1 MKNNKKKPIKKDK
14 NQENISLEKR
24 KKETSKVDEP
34 LKFGLISKSSSP
46 WNIWPGFNQEAL
58 LSTNSIKNSE
68 DKI

>member
-46 WNIWPGFNQEAL
+46 
-58 LSTNSIKNSE
+58 
-68 DKI
+68 